1 MAYKDITGRRF
12 GNLIATENTLN
23 KSKSGNYIW
32 NFICDCGNSYTSASG
47 NILFGHTTSCGCNK
61 YTGFLKRSDYHGMK
75 DTKIYKS
82 WCKIKERCY
91 NINDPCYPAYGKIG
105 ITFEFKDSFVDFY
118 TEVGEPPNDGKRYSI
133 DRIDNDLGYIKGNM
147 RWATDFQQ
155 ARNKGKMSSNSSGVT
170 GVNFEDKLWPDK
182 INSTMYVNATWCSLE
197 GKARKKSFSVSK
209 YGLLPAFAEAVRYRK
224 KMIEELNSIG
234 AGYTEKHGL

>member
-32 NFICDCGNSYTSASG
+32 NFICDCGNSYTSAAG

-75 DTKIYKS
+75 DTKTYKS

-91 NINDPCYPAYGKIG
+91 NTNDPCYPAYGEIG
-105 ITFEFKDSFVDFY
+105 ITFEFKDSFVAFY

-155 ARNKGKMSSNSSGVT
+155 ARNKGKMKSNISGVT

-182 INSTMYVNATWCSLE
+182 INSTTYVNTTWCSLE

>member
-32 NFICDCGNSYTSASG
+32 NFICDCGNSYTSAAG
-47 NILFGHTTSCGCNK
+47 NILSGHTTSCGCNK
-61 YTGFLKRSDYHGMK
+61 HTGFLKRSDYHGMK
-75 DTKIYKS
+75 GTKTYKS
-82 WCKIKERCY
+82 WSKIKERCY
-91 NINDPCYPAYGKIG
+91 NINDPCYPTYGEVG
-105 ITFEFKDSFVDFY
+105 ITFEFRDSFIAFY